1 MTRDTLTYRF
11 PRTLVQAFGTDAQ
24 SAVAIERHKRP
35 LADRVADW
43 MLAVL
48 IAVGIV
54 AITLHSLGA
63 L

>member
-11 PRTLVQAFGTDAQ
+11 PRTLVQAFGTDAR

-43 MLAVL
+43 MLACV
-48 IAVGIV
+48 IAGGIV
-54 AITLHSLGA
+54 ALCLHSLGA

>member
-1 MTRDTLTYRF
+1 MTTRRY
-11 PRTLVQAFGTDAQ
+11 PRSLLQAWPHHYPH
-24 SAVAIERHKRP
+24 SIERHKRP
-35 LADRVADW
+35 LSDRVADVL
-43 MLAVL
+43 LAVL